1 MNMMLKPQD
10 IVVAL
15 KLVALQEGKWTYSQL
30 AYELGM
36 SQAEVH
42 AGVKRLL
49 ASGLVVKGSITP
61 VRPVKRALE
70 EFIIHGIKY
79 SFPPVRG
86 GITRGLATSSSAPPL
101 DKEFVQ
107 SDDFPPV
114 WPDPEGPIRGQE
126 FSPLYRSVPK
136 AAQQDQRLYELL
148 ALVDA
153 IRGGRARER
162 KIAAEELKSRL
173 GNRCEEY

>member
-1 MNMMLKPQD
+1 MTMALKPQD

-15 KLVALQEGKWTYSQL
+15 KLVVLREQKWTYVQL

-42 AGVKRLL
+42 AGIKRLF
-49 ASGLVVKGSITP
+49 AAGLVMKDSLAQ
-61 VRPVKRALE
+61 VRPVNQALE
-70 EFIIHGIKY
+70 EFLVHGIKY
-79 SFPPVRG
+79 AFPPVRS
-86 GITRGLATSSSAPPL
+86 GITRGMVTSSSAPPL

-107 SDDFPPV
+107 SEDLPPV

-136 AAQQDQRLYELL
+136 AAQIDRQLYELL
-148 ALVDA
+148 VLVDA

-162 KIAAEELKSRL
+162 DIAIRELRKRL
-173 GNRCEEY
+173 A

>member
-1 MNMMLKPQD
+1 MILKPQD

-15 KLVALQEGKWTYSQL
+15 KLVAWREGKWTYAQL
-30 AYELGM
+30 ASELGM

-42 AGVKRLL
+42 AGIKRLL
-49 ASGLVVKGSITP
+49 AAGLVMKDSLAP
-61 VRPVKRALE
+61 VRPVKQALE
-70 EFIIHGIKY
+70 EFLVHGIKY
-79 SFPPVRG
+79 AFPPVRG
-86 GITRGLATSSSAPPL
+86 GITRGVVTSSSAPPL
-101 DKEFVQ
+101 DKKFAPTE
-107 SDDFPPV
+107 DLPPV
-114 WPDPEGPIRGQE
+114 WPDPEGSARGQG

-162 KIAAEELKSRL
+162 KIAVEELRARL
-173 GNRCEEY
+173 EN

>member
-1 MNMMLKPQD
+1 MILKPQD

-15 KLVALQEGKWTYSQL
+15 KLVALGKGKWTYAQL

-42 AGVKRLL
+42 AGIKRLL
-49 ASGLVVKGSITP
+49 AAGLVIKDEIAP
-61 VRPVKRALE
+61 VRPVRQGLE
-70 EFIIHGIKY
+70 EFLVHGIKY

-86 GITRGLATSSSAPPL
+86 GITRGVVTGSFAPPMN
-101 DKEFVQ
+101 KEFVP
-107 SDDFPPV
+107 SEEWPPV
-114 WPDPEGPIRGQE
+114 WPDPEGSVKGLE

-136 AAQQDQRLYELL
+136 AAQQDQEFYELL

-153 IRGGRARER
+153 IRGGQARER
-162 KIAAEELKSRL
+162 NMAIEKLRARLKA
-173 GNRCEEY
+173 

>member
-1 MNMMLKPQD
+1 MFMVLKPQD

-15 KLVALQEGKWTYSQL
+15 KLIALGEGKWTYAQL

-42 AGVKRLL
+42 AGIKRLL
-49 ASGLVVKGSITP
+49 AAGLVMKDSIAP
-61 VRPVKRALE
+61 VQPVKQALE
-70 EFIIHGIKY
+70 EFLVHGIKY
-79 SFPPVRG
+79 AFPPVRG
-86 GITRGLATSSSAPPL
+86 GITRGVVTSSSAPPL
-101 DKEFVQ
+101 DKEFVL
-107 SDDFPPV
+107 SEDLPPV
-114 WPDPEGPIRGQE
+114 WPDPEGPVRGQE

-153 IRGGRARER
+153 IRGGRIRER
-162 KIAAEELKSRL
+162 EIAKKELKKRL
-173 GNRCEEY
+173 KLYE

>member
-1 MNMMLKPQD
+1 MMLKPQD

-15 KLVALQEGKWTYSQL
+15 KLVALGEGKWTYAQL

-49 ASGLVVKGSITP
+49 AAGLAVKDSIAP
-61 VRPVKRALE
+61 VRPVRQALE
-70 EFIIHGIKY
+70 EFLVHGIKY
-79 SFPPVRG
+79 AFPPMRG
-86 GITRGLATSSSAPPL
+86 GITRGVVTSSSAPPL
-101 DKEFVQ
+101 DKVFIHSEEL
-107 SDDFPPV
+107 PPV
-114 WPDPEGPIRGQE
+114 WPDPEGTVRGQE

-162 KIAAEELKSRL
+162 VIAIEELSKRL
-173 GNRCEEY
+173 AQYA

>member
-1 MNMMLKPQD
+1 MMLKPQD

-15 KLVALQEGKWTYSQL
+15 KLVALGGGKWTYSQL
-30 AYELGM
+30 AYELSM

-49 ASGLVVKGSITP
+49 ASGLVMKDSIAP

-70 EFIIHGIKY
+70 EFLVHGIKY
-79 SFPPVRG
+79 SFPPERG
-86 GITRGLATSSSAPPL
+86 GITRGVVTSSSAPPL
-101 DKEFVQ
+101 DKKFVHT
-107 SDDFPPV
+107 DELPPV
-114 WPDPEGPIRGQE
+114 WPDSEGSVRGQE
-126 FSPLYRSVPK
+126 FSPLFRSVPK
-136 AAQQDQRLYELL
+136 AAQRDRRLYELL

-162 KIAAEELKSRL
+162 KMAVEELQARL
-173 GNRCEEY
+173 RS